1 MQKEASRPPGRSVL
15 PGGEP
20 PDARSHKIFPHHRL
34 RYRLLRRFPRPAPR
48 LRGVTEACFFNGLY
62 YYWSFGFFLCSA
74 TPDTGS
80 GLARARSRRRSAHL
94 ALDFEAHDGP
104 FEVVRNHAHVGIDS
118 ARLAQFDFQ
127 LHHEAFARL
136 QPPLARK
143 VAPDEGRRLD
153 LAHDE
158 GRTPLVAQH
167 EAVLEPRAA
176 GLLPEI
182 EVAAFRVADGRTPGP
197 RRRRLRRTDTNME
210 TKRYLCCRK
219 PK

>member
-1 MQKEASRPPGRSVL
+1 MVFR
-15 PGGEP
+15 
-20 PDARSHKIFPHHRL
+20 
-34 RYRLLRRFPRPAPR
+34 
-48 LRGVTEACFFNGLY
+48 
-62 YYWSFGFFLCSA
+62 FFLCSA

-118 ARLAQFDFQ
+118 ARRAQFDFQ

-182 EVAAFRVADGRTPGP
+182 EVAALRAADGRTPGP
-197 RRRRLRRTDTNME
+197 PPQAIAANRHQIWRQNAIFAVENQNDGGRHAAASCNR
-210 TKRYLCCRK
+210 
-219 PK
+219 